1 MLNVKKVEATK
12 ADPSKDQKFADGENM
27 YLKVSKRGHKTFI
40 FRYTYG
46 SKRKELTL
54 GAYPGVSLAEARG
67 RRHEA
72 SKLLSAGRDP
82 LREHQDQRTAL
93 NQALSVDELI
103 EEYFTRVLSRSYK
116 KSVDAKAMLTRDL
129 GRLKGSYLVCDMK
142 PRDIVDVINE
152 ILDRGSKV
160 AANRSLALIRKMFD
174 YAVQQHLIEKS
185 PVLITRKGAGGRE
198 KDKERN
204 LDLSELKVLFAALNR
219 PTSRLQ
225 WQARSV
231 LLLILLT
238 GQRPGEVSGMRW
250 EHINLA
256 ERTWSLPSS
265 YVKNGKAHF
274 VYLNDLA
281 VNLLKD
287 AFFITSGSNYVFE
300 SSKKSGAP
308 IDRHSVSRAVKRL
321 FTKKLL
327 SMKELFTPHDLRR
340 TFATR
345 LADEGI
351 SPHVIEKILN
361 HQMEGA
367 MAIYNRAEYRKERK
381 DAADVWGDCLHKLTS
396 TGIST

>member
-27 YLKVSKRGHKTFI
+27 YLKVSKRGHKTFV

-46 SKRKELTL
+46 SQRKELTL
-54 GAYPGVSLAEARG
+54 GAYPEVSLAEARG

-82 LREHQDQRTAL
+82 IREHQDQRAAL
-93 NQALSVDELI
+93 NQALSVDQLI

-129 GRLKGSYLVCDMK
+129 GRLKGRYLVCDMK

-160 AANRSLALIRKMFD
+160 AANRSLALIRKIFD

-198 KDKERN
+198 KNKERA
-204 LDLSELKVLFAALNR
+204 LDLPELKILIGALNM

-238 GQRPGEVSGMRW
+238 GQRPGEVSGVKW
-250 EHINLA
+250 ENINLA
-256 ERTWSLPSS
+256 ERIWNLPSTD
-265 YVKNGKAHF
+265 VKNGKAHF
-274 VYLNDLA
+274 VHLNNLA
-281 VNLLKD
+281 INLLED
-287 AFFITSGSNYVFE
+287 ASLITNDSKYVFE
-300 SSKKSGAP
+300 SSKKIGFP

-327 SMKELFTPHDLRR
+327 PIAEYFTPHDLRR

-345 LADEGI
+345 VADEGI

-367 MAIYNRAEYRKERK
+367 MAIYNRAEYKKERK
-381 DAADVWGDCLHKLTS
+381 VAVEVWGNCLEKLTTS
-396 TGIST
+396 VILI